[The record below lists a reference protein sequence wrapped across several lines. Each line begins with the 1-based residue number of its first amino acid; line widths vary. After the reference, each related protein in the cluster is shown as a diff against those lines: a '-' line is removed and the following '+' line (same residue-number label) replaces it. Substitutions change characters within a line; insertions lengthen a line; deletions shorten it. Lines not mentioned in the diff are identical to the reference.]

1 MKKGLHHLP
10 SVLRLRNNLTG
21 GSRKIIYGILL
32 FINLATVLTAAAQG
46 TVKIEGTITDE
57 NKVPLAGVSVSEKT
71 SGIATT
77 TDAKGYYNISVA
89 PGGTLVFTHVGFEP
103 QEAAVGSSTTISLE
117 LKRSAKALEDVV
129 VIGYGTR
136 TRKEITSAVAHVKEG
151 DFVKGP
157 VTTPMQLLAG
167 KVSGLSVNR
176 PSGDPNASPE
186 ITLRG
191 INSIKGANSPLI
203 IIDGVPNASLAS
215 IQPDDVKSIDVLK
228 DASAAAIYG
237 SQASGGVIIV
247 TTKSGQGAKGTT
259 VSYNG
264 WAGME
269 SLANRPHFL
278 TASEYRDF
286 YEKNKADGFV
296 DIPKAA
302 DMKDY
307 GGDVDWIDAVTQKA
321 FTHSHN
327 VSVTSG
333 WNKSSFTGSATYRD
347 NEGIIK
353 TTRNKTFT
361 TRLNFITSAINDRLT
376 LNYTIQNSSYDNAL
390 PTPVWASVLNRN
402 PTISAYND
410 DGTYFEPPALSAPIP
425 NPLAALYQ
433 RKAQQK
439 GNTLLVNANTSFK
452 IINGLKTT
460 LQYGW
465 QKWNQN
471 AGTYQFV
478 NSQASINAGLDGT
491 AQLQNW
497 ESTQRTLNYTLEFD
511 KKFGSAHSFNAVAG
525 YSYQDLKQDNS
536 IIQNSGFFNDIFL
549 WNNIGAGTAGV
560 PSNGGLIGSS
570 ASATKL
576 AAFFGR
582 INYSYDGKYMLSAS
596 LRREGSSVFGSENR
610 WGLFPAVSAGWMITN
625 ENFMSNSGLFD
636 ELKLRAGYG
645 VTGTQPAYNGVTINT
660 LAPAGAA
667 LGNRFYTGGNW
678 NTIAYAPTQNYNPFL
693 KWESNAELNIGVDF
707 VLKKNKLSGS
717 IDYYNKKISNLIY
730 DYYVATPPN
739 IYPVSTL
746 NVGSM
751 RNTGIELL
759 LRANLVDTKDFQLN
773 GTLTFSHNSNKV
785 VSLSNE
791 YNKLQFADIGY
802 IGDVFAT
809 NTHRLEEGLAM
820 GNFYGYKFL
829 GFDDKGQWIL
839 DNNGQP
845 GNSANA
851 TKQIIGNGIPKM
863 NAGLTISASYKGFDL
878 SFLLRGAFKY
888 QILNLYRMYYENVT
902 QLPFNILES
911 ALGSPLREKPV
922 YSDYYLENGDYVKLD
937 NVSIGYTLPVRSSAF
952 KKIRVSLSALNL
964 ATFTGYKGLD
974 PETYTSGGLTPG
986 IDGTAGNTQT
996 NPYVFF
1002 IYPKTRALSVG
1013 LNVDF

>member
-1 MKKGLHHLP
+1 MKKRLLQLP
-10 SVLRLRNNLTG
+10 SLLRRFLDFSGSTRGVYMIVL
-21 GSRKIIYGILL
+21 LL
-32 FINLATVLTAAAQG
+32 NLATALSASAQDPI
-46 TVKIEGTITDE
+46 KIDGIVTDE
-57 NKVPLAGVSVSEKT
+57 NSTPVSGVNVTDKT
-71 SGIATT
+71 SKLAAV
-77 TDAKGYYNISVA
+77 TDSKGYYTINV
-89 PGGTLVFTHVGFEP
+89 PLNGTLIFSYVGFET
-103 QEAAVGSSTTISLE
+103 QEITVTKTGPLNVTMKTST
-117 LKRSAKALEDVV
+117 KALEDVV

-136 TRKEITSAVAHVKEG
+136 TRKEVTSAVAHVKES

-203 IIDGVPNASLAS
+203 IIDGVPNASLAT
-215 IQPDDVKSIDVLK
+215 IQPEDVKSVDVLK

-264 WAGME
+264 WAGIDK
-269 SLANRPHFL
+269 LANRPRFL
-278 TASEYRDF
+278 NATEYLDF
-286 YEKNKADGFV
+286 YEQNKADGFV

-302 DMKDY
+302 DMRDY
-307 GGDVDWIDAVTQKA
+307 GGDANWIDAVTQTA

-327 VSVTSG
+327 VAVTGG
-333 WNKSSFTGSATYRD
+333 WNKSSFSGSATYRE
-347 NEGIIK
+347 NEGIIQ

-361 TRLNFITSAINDRLT
+361 TRLNFITSALNDRLT

-390 PTPVWASVLNRN
+390 PTPIWPSVLNRN
-402 PTISAYND
+402 PTIPVYTDNGD
-410 DGTYFEPPALSAPIP
+410 YYEPPPLSTPIP

-439 GNTLLVNANTSFK
+439 GSTLLVNTSTSFK
-452 IINGLKTT
+452 IIGGLKTT

-471 AGTYQFV
+471 ASSYQFV

-491 AQLQNW
+491 AQIQNW
-497 ESTQRTLNYTLEFD
+497 SSTQRTLNYTLEYD
-511 KKFGSAHSFNAVAG
+511 KRFGSGHAVNAVAG
-525 YSYQDLKQDNS
+525 YSYQDLNGENS

-549 WNNIGAGTAGV
+549 WNNIGAGSAGV
-560 PSNGGLIGSS
+560 PANGGMIGSS
-570 ASATKL
+570 ASETKL

-582 INYSYDGKYMLSAS
+582 INYSYNSKYMLSAS

-625 ENFMSNSGLFD
+625 EDFMAESKLFD
-636 ELKLRAGYG
+636 ELKFRVGYG

-667 LGNRFYTGGNW
+667 LGNRFYNNGNW

-717 IDYYNKKISNLIY
+717 IDYYNKRINNLIY

-739 IYPVSTL
+739 IYPISTL

-751 RNTGIELL
+751 KNSGIELL
-759 LRANLVDTKDFQLN
+759 LRANLADTKDFQLN
-773 GTLTFSHNSNKV
+773 TTLTFSHNSNKV

-791 YNKLQFADIGY
+791 YNKLEFADIGY

-829 GFDDKGQWIL
+829 GFDEQGKWIL

-845 GNSANA
+845 GNSASA

-863 NAGLTISASYKGFDL
+863 NAGLTVSASYKSFDL

-902 QLPFNILES
+902 QLPFNILKS
-911 ALGSPLREKPV
+911 ALDVPLRERPV

-937 NVSIGYTLPVRSSAF
+937 NVSIGYTLPIRSSAF
-952 KKIRVSLSALNL
+952 KRMRVSVSALNL
-964 ATFTGYKGLD
+964 AVFTGYKGMD
-974 PETYTSGGLTPG
+974 PEVFTSGGLTPG

-1002 IYPKTRALSVG
+1002 IYPRTRAISVG
-1013 LNVDF
+1013 LNVEF

>member
-1 MKKGLHHLP
+1 MKKRLRYLP
-10 SVLRLRNNLTG
+10 LLLRMRNNLSG
-21 GSRKIIYGILL
+21 GSRWIVYGIFLL
-32 FINLATVLTAAAQG
+32 INLAAVLTAAAQE
-46 TVKIEGTITDE
+46 TIKIEGTITDE
-57 NKVPLAGVSVSEKT
+57 SNTPLAGVSVSEKT
-71 SGIATT
+71 SRVATT
-77 TDAKGYYNISVA
+77 TDAKGYYAINVA
-89 PGGTLVFTHVGFEP
+89 ANSTLVFTYVGFGP
-103 QEAAVGSSTTISLE
+103 QEVAVDGRAKINLE
-117 LKRSAKALEDVV
+117 MKRTVKVLEDVV

-136 TRKEITSAVAHVKEG
+136 TRKEITSAIAHVKEG

-167 KVSGLSVNR
+167 KVSGLFVNR

-186 ITLRG
+186 IILRG
-191 INSIKGANSPLI
+191 VNSIKGASSPLI
-203 IIDGVPNASLAS
+203 IIDGVPNASLAT

-247 TTKSGQGAKGTT
+247 TTKSGQGSKGTT

-269 SLANRPHFL
+269 SIANRPHFL
-278 TASEYRDF
+278 TAHEYLDF
-286 YEKNKADGFV
+286 YEKNKADGFT
-296 DIPKAA
+296 DIPKAS

-307 GGDVDWIDAVTQKA
+307 GGDIDWIDAVTQKA

-333 WNKSSFTGSATYRD
+333 WNKSSFTGSATYRE

-361 TRLNFITSAINDRLT
+361 TRLNFMTSAINDRLT

-390 PTPVWASVLNRN
+390 PTSIWPSVLNRN
-402 PTISAYND
+402 PTIYAYND
-410 DGTYFEPPALSAPIP
+410 DGSYYEPPSSTPIP

-452 IINGLKTT
+452 IVDGLKTT

-465 QKWNQN
+465 QKWNQH
-471 AGTYQFV
+471 AGSYQFV

-491 AQLQNW
+491 AQIQNW

-525 YSYQDLKQDNS
+525 YSYQDLEQDNS
-536 IIQNSGFFNDIFL
+536 IIRNSGFFNDIFL

-570 ASATKL
+570 ASTTKL

-582 INYSYDGKYMLSAS
+582 INYSYNGKYMLSAS

-610 WGLFPAVSAGWMITN
+610 WGLFPAVSAAWMITN
-625 ENFMSNSGLFD
+625 EDFMSGAKLFD

-667 LGNRFYTGGNW
+667 LGNRFYTNGNW

-693 KWESNAELNIGVDF
+693 KWESNAELNIGLDF
-707 VLKKNKLSGS
+707 VLNKNKLSGS

-746 NVGSM
+746 NVGTM
-751 RNTGIELL
+751 RNSGIELL
-759 LRANLVDTKDFQLN
+759 LRADLVDTKDLQLN
-773 GTLTFSHNSNKV
+773 TTLTFAHNTNKV

-845 GNSANA
+845 GNSSNA
-851 TKQIIGNGIPKM
+851 TKRIIGNGIPKM
-863 NAGLTISASYKGFDL
+863 ISGLTVSASYKGLDL

-888 QILNLYRMYYENVT
+888 QILNLYRMYFENVT
-902 QLPFNILES
+902 QLPFNILGS
-911 ALGSPLREKPV
+911 ALDVPLREKPV
-922 YSDYYLENGDYVKLD
+922 YSDYYLENGNYVKLD

-952 KKIRVSLSALNL
+952 KKIRVSVSGLNL
-964 ATFTGYKGLD
+964 ATFTRYKGMD

-986 IDGTAGNTQT
+986 IDGTAGNTQS

-1002 IYPKTRALSVG
+1002 IYPKTRAFSAG
-1013 LNVDF
+1013 LNFDF